1 MSPHFRLRS
10 PSRVRQVAI
19 ALAVLCAACQSNG
32 PTADEIEA
40 AKSTL
45 DCDHAGD
52 RILIRFA
59 DGEARM
65 LMPDGTRII
74 LYQVAVAS
82 GMRYTNGLIELRGR
96 GMDLEL
102 SRERQTVRMACKQYE
117 LPPKKG

>member
-1 MSPHFRLRS
+1 MSARLCRAA
-10 PSRVRQVAI
+10 VA
-19 ALAVLCAACQSNG
+19 AAVLCAACQSSG
-32 PTADEIEA
+32 PTKEEIDA

-74 LYQVAVAS
+74 LYQVAMAS

-117 LPPKKG
+117 LPPKKD